1 MRSYIESVLVKVV
14 VVAVLA
20 GAALNAMA
28 QSPAESRKILREK
41 SPAFV
46 TIKYIMKIKAA
57 GKQSEVQDECTGV
70 VIDPKGLILASNTRL
85 GGLGAYYRS
94 VGRDVTTTPTEL
106 KVLIGEDTEGLD
118 AKVVTRDTELDLV
131 WVQIKDVGDRK
142 LAFIDLADSQEA
154 DTGDAVIIIRRMS
167 KLFDR
172 AAVIAQTTI
181 AGVTA
186 KPRKL
191 YVPVLPVAAEFGL
204 PVFSPAGKVVGV
216 PVLHG
221 LNDRDQDES
230 DRAARAA
237 DMQELRSGLIL
248 PAADVVEATKR
259 ARQTA
264 ATQPEAEET
273 EPAASQPAEK

>member
-1 MRSYIESVLVKVV
+1 MCNGISSIVTKVV
-14 VVAVLA
+14 VAAVLA
-20 GAALNAMA
+20 GSVAGAAG
-28 QSPAESRKILREK
+28 QSPSPIRKVLREK

-46 TIKYIMKIKAA
+46 TLKYIMKVKAGA
-57 GKQSEVQDECTGV
+57 KQSEVQDECTGAM
-70 VIDPKGLILASNTRL
+70 IDPKGLILCSNTRL

-94 VGRDVTTTPTEL
+94 VGRDVTTTPTEI

-118 AKVVTRDTELDLV
+118 ARVVARDTELDLV

-142 LAFIDLADSQEA
+142 FAFIDLADSREA
-154 DTGDAVIIIRRMS
+154 DIGDPVIIIRRMS

-172 AAVIAQTTI
+172 AAVIAETTI

-204 PVFSPAGKVVGV
+204 PVFSPGGKVLGV

-230 DRAARAA
+230 DRYSRAA

-248 PAADVVEATKR
+248 PAADVLEATRR

-264 ATQPEAEET
+264 ATQPEPDAT
-273 EPAASQPAEK
+273 QPAASQPAEE